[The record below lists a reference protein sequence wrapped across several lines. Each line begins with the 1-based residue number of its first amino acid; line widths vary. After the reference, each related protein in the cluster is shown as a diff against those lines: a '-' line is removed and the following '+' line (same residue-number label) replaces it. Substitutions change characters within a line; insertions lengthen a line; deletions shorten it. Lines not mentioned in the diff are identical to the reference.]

1 MNKLFL
7 YCIALLPI
15 VLFCYLIYRVD
26 KYEKE
31 PLRPLLIAFALGA
44 LITIPTIY
52 IEEAIVNAGWFDMAS
67 IGQVFLYAFV
77 GVALVEELLKGLVF
91 FIYPFRSKY
100 LDEPFDG
107 VVYMV
112 MVAMGFA
119 AVENINY
126 VLEFGIETGLLR
138 GLTAVPAHVTFGIIS
153 GYYFGRAK
161 FEHHHRIALIV
172 LGFLAAIFFHTL
184 YDFLILQDFSQYLML
199 GSALGV
205 YLLAVLGFFMVRNAL
220 HFSPHKEDKT

>member
-1 MNKLFL
+1 LNTFL
-7 YCIALLPI
+7 LICVALLPI
-15 VLFCYLIYRVD
+15 ALFCYLIYRTD

-31 PLRPLLIAFALGA
+31 PLKPLLIAFALGA
-44 LITIPTIY
+44 FITLPTIY
-52 IEEAIVNAGWFDMAS
+52 IEEAIANAGWFDLTSA
-67 IGQVFLYAFV
+67 GQLFLYAFI
-77 GVALVEELLKGLVF
+77 GVALVEELMKGLVF
-91 FIYPFRSKY
+91 FIYPYRSKH

-112 MVAMGFA
+112 IVSMGFA
-119 AVENINY
+119 AVENVNY
-126 VLEFGIETGLLR
+126 VLSYGIETGLLR

-161 FEHHHRIALIV
+161 FELHHRIALIFV
-172 LGFLAAIFFHTL
+172 GFLAAILFHTL

-199 GSALGV
+199 GSAVGV

-220 HFSPHKEDKT
+220 HFSPHKEDKS